1 MDRLAKYLSLCL
13 VVLLAVTSTTVLT
26 AKTANAQ
33 HTPFQLITPSTIAP
47 PKNYSV
53 PPLSSLNLKVSL
65 SHDLG
70 PMGGC
75 GGLIYIKGGSG
86 NDINFRVIDPQG
98 KTILDLGRISNE
110 KEFYIS
116 PDETGDFTIIVDN
129 EFSVFSSKEV
139 TIFSATYPDNIF
151 EFAGFSINIWAIIL
165 VVISVAALLTFVVW
179 LIRHRK
185 LKFNTYTPKIS

>member
-1 MDRLAKYLSLCL
+1 MSKNATLLLIIMFAVSIL
-13 VVLLAVTSTTVLT
+13 VMIGSASAQPTPLT
-26 AKTANAQ
+26 
-33 HTPFQLITPSTIAP
+33 TPSTIAP
-47 PKNYSV
+47 SENYSV
-53 PPLSSLNLKVSL
+53 PPLSSLHLKVSL
-65 SHDLG
+65 SPGLG

-116 PDETGDFTIIVDN
+116 PDETGNFTIIIDN

-139 TIFSATYPDNIF
+139 DVFSYSYPDNLF
-151 EFAGFSINIWAIIL
+151 EFAGFSINFWVITL
-165 VVISVAALLTFVVW
+165 VVILFITLAGLVVW
-179 LIRHRK
+179 SIRRK
-185 LKFNTYTPKIS
+185 QNNNKKKIIH